1 MRASGLTANRVPFVA
16 LHLVK
21 PRHKLLLM
29 AAGASALL
37 LIGVLAGFAILLSG
51 TVSTEATKQH
61 FRITHR
67 LLDLGLLFSVRRS
80 AADIRAPDLTD
91 PVMIETGAACYR
103 THCAQCHGSPAE
115 GNAPHAQGLLPTPT
129 NLAQSAREWPA
140 EWLYHV
146 TKKGVRM
153 TGMPAWEYRLADASL
168 WSTVAF
174 LKTLPTLTREDY
186 LSMEREAE
194 ARTCDKLLVLPT
206 EPNAESSKVML
217 MQYSC
222 HSCHEIEGVVGP
234 KTRVGPPLTD
244 WAQRGYI
251 AGVLPNTEANLV
263 RFIREPH
270 AAAPGTLMPDLHVPE
285 SHARQMAGYLMSL

>member
-1 MRASGLTANRVPFVA
+1 MP

-37 LIGVLAGFAILLSG
+37 LVGMLAGFAFLLSG

-67 LLDLGLLFSVRRS
+67 LLDLGLRFSVQRNS
-80 AADIRAPDLTD
+80 ADIRAPDLTD
-91 PVMIETGAACYR
+91 AAMIETGAACYR
-103 THCAQCHGSPAE
+103 AHCAQCHGSPVE
-115 GNAPHAQGLLPTPT
+115 GQAPHAQGLLPTPAS
-129 NLAQSAREWPA
+129 LAQSAREWPA

-174 LKTLPTLTREDY
+174 LKALPLLTREDY
-186 LSMEREAE
+186 LAMEREAQS
-194 ARTCDKLLVLPT
+194 RTCGKALALPA
-206 EPNAESSKVML
+206 EPTPESSKVML
-217 MQYSC
+217 LQYAC

-244 WAQRGYI
+244 WARRGYI
-251 AGVLPNTEANLV
+251 AGVLPNTAANLE

-270 AAAPGTLMPDLHVPE
+270 DAAPGTLMPDLDVPE
-285 SHARQMAGYLMSL
+285 AHARQMAGYLMSL